1 MLLITKTDP
10 ELNKRK
16 ETSQRYERQGRVIT
30 DHCVIL
36 SSCCLGKVKI
46 DQCDVL
52 RLLNEVL
59 YAEKMVPILFC
70 SLDERIE

>member
-16 ETSQRYERQGRVIT
+16 EMSQRYERQGRVII

-36 SSCCLGKVKI
+36 SSCCQTPVLER
-46 DQCDVL
+46 L
-52 RLLNEVL
+52 RLTNVMCLDYL
-59 YAEKMVPILFC
+59 MSFC
-70 SLDERIE
+70 MQKKWYPFCFVA